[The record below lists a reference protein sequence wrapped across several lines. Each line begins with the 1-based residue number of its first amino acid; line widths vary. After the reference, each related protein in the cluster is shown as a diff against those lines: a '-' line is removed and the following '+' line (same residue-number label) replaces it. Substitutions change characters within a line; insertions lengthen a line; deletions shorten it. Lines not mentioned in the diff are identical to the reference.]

1 VLTHRILYVQDVMH
15 IGADVGK
22 ITLAA
27 RYGPELGEYMMHCH
41 NNVHED
47 NDMFRAFMVSGD
59 AAHGPFVFLVLR
71 SIFATPLQIGAG
83 DATHLLVTT
92 FK

>member
-1 VLTHRILYVQDVMH
+1 MWCAQDVMH

-47 NDMFRAFMVSGD
+47 NDMFRAFMVRSKVLPQTP
-59 AAHGPFVFLVLR
+59 AH
-71 SIFATPLQIGAG
+71 
-83 DATHLLVTT
+83 T
-92 FK
+92 FH